1 MKVFFAGSF
10 VLFICYTLQLTTCDS
25 GVQDSPSGSTIV
37 SPTGDPKV
45 EQPHGSDPG
54 GESAEA
60 QTVTVNVDDLP
71 KELERRLSA
80 LSANFKQLVGQLK
93 AEWNRDT
100 MLQAVLATDKSLTSL
115 KELNQGIEVL
125 PLKIRSKFEKLEQ
138 SVENIKTTVYHLIHS
153 HDVGNHS
160 FTGKIGNNSISLD
173 SLSAW
178 VGNLSSQVIE
188 LEQTLSSSS
197 ETLAKV
203 SEDLRLELKQLL
215 IFVDRIGLE
224 SIPVELQNKVHQL
237 ETSVTDFVSKILS
250 TIEIRKQIYAEI
262 QSLRTHFE
270 THEKSG
276 ELTNLSSFRHL
287 KKKIASIMTLVKQP
301 NIPTSLM
308 KDAEAVE
315 NVILLAEQHHVSV
328 LLWKLEKVLG
338 DIGTELSFTKN
349 VTDLIHIKHNLEYV
363 LTQAHKLQIENI
375 SMEVQI
381 RVFLIKQMAMKY
393 KEMIEGMVGYHSNP
407 GTLGVNISL
416 HEYGQTTFEKK
427 LEHLQHQY
435 EQLKNLFDLK
445 HSPKVLNTIKYQIE
459 KIIIHL
465 NYLKTSDITPFQ
477 RQLTVNVLKE
487 INYFYEIVLNKL
499 KTIQS
504 EDESSYSTTPINL
517 ELESPNNSSQQKGS
531 FSQNIT
537 IEHLNTS
544 LANVEDQLRFPLDLL
559 RMQEISVKLFEIIN
573 ELRILEESHLSAD
586 QQRETNRIKQR
597 VIEILI
603 QIQLLTQDETYPSK
617 SYNITGNNNGSKHHF
632 NFEAYMEEFEKQILN
647 LFRNTHYLELN
658 FNNTNS
664 HSEEEDIRRRD
675 ILDQN
680 DTFSNNNDCVGRQT
694 YDRDLLL
701 ISARVDSLLEHFS
714 QLMDGARSADASFYE
729 EHKLQ
734 AEEMLEELKT
744 LHAFSALPRELKFK
758 IEDLQQDLKIF
769 EEHVQLMLS
778 IEIDGANTTRET
790 PQPSSSMPNDENE
803 GKAGLNE
810 TISSFLSR
818 LEAIRIQLPNE
829 TRISHI
835 YQIKMLVQR
844 MLLRVQSLS
853 WNVPDSQRDRLH
865 QVKREIISLF
875 SDIELK
881 IETIRKILPGH
892 TAVSDERSISQ
903 LFYQIEHLMQKLR
916 RLTLGRNQISGPG
929 ILLEEGQ
936 NIQDQWAGV
945 TIDLAKPGSHGD
957 QNEIRTVL
965 NRLKYLKRVLQ
976 RLNTE
981 STHTHGGITQIRKNL
996 NIILLELKKLN
1007 KPTLP
1012 RTILNE
1018 IDLLTSMGNYMK
1030 VELDHAGNKPVVN
1043 EVQHRPRQE
1052 GVSLIGYLSEGLKN
1066 IQQNYFSTKDPLRL
1080 VHVLGDVYVI
1090 LDQLRELQN
1099 KSTELQSTELSQYVA
1114 NQQEI
1119 AQVFVKTVK
1128 KRVWTKILSPIK
1140 SEVGDLLA
1148 SVDPKQTSG
1157 SGQRNETLAVER
1169 DVSTLI
1175 SDMNGLE
1182 VRIGAPEIRN
1192 RITAIVNHVLQISKT
1207 YTPEAFPKTEA
1218 KLTKIVQSYL

>member
-10 VLFICYTLQLTTCDS
+10 VLFICYTLEFTTCDS

-71 KELERRLSA
+71 KELERRMSA

-178 VGNLSSQVIE
+178 VENLSSQVIE

-203 SEDLRLELKQLL
+203 SEDLRFELKQLL

-224 SIPVELQNKVHQL
+224 SIPVELQNKLHAL
-237 ETSVTDFVSKILS
+237 ENSVNVFVIKVSS
-250 TIEIRKQIYAEI
+250 TIEIRKQIYADI
-262 QSLRTHFE
+262 QSLRTDFE
-270 THEKSG
+270 TYEKSG
-276 ELTNLSSFRHL
+276 ELANNLSSFRQL
-287 KKKIASIMTLVKQP
+287 KKEIASIITLVKQP
-301 NIPTSLM
+301 NIHTSLM
-308 KDAEAVE
+308 KDAEAAE
-315 NVILLAEQHHVSV
+315 NVILLAEKHHVSV

-349 VTDLIHIKHNLEYV
+349 VTDLVHIKQNLEYV
-363 LTQAHKLQIENI
+363 LTQSHKLQMENI

-393 KEMIEGMVGYHSNP
+393 KEMIESKVGYYSDP
-407 GTLGVNISL
+407 GTLGVDISL
-416 HEYGQTTFEKK
+416 NEYGKTSFENA

-435 EQLKNLFDLK
+435 EQIKNLFDLN

-477 RQLTVNVLKE
+477 RQLTENFLKE
-487 INYFYEIVLNKL
+487 IIYFYEIVLIKL
-499 KTIQS
+499 KTIQPN
-504 EDESSYSTTPINL
+504 DESSYFKNRTNI
-517 ELESPNNSSQQKGS
+517 EHESPNNSSQQTES
-531 FSQNIT
+531 FSYNIT
-537 IEHLNTS
+537 IGHLNTS

-559 RMQEISVKLFEIIN
+559 RLQELTVTLFEIIN
-573 ELRILEESHLSAD
+573 ELRILEESHLAAD

-597 VIEILI
+597 VIELLI
-603 QIQLLTQDETYPSK
+603 QIQLLTQGETNPNKTYDVS
-617 SYNITGNNNGSKHHF
+617 GNNNGSKHHF
-632 NFEAYMEEFEKQILN
+632 NFEAYMEEFKKQLLN
-647 LFRNTHYLELN
+647 IFRDTQYLAFN
-658 FNNTNS
+658 FNNANS
-664 HSEEEDIRRRD
+664 HSEEDDIRRRD
-675 ILDQN
+675 ILHQN
-680 DTFSNNNDCVGRQT
+680 DTFSNSNDCVGRQT

-744 LHAFSALPRELKFK
+744 LHAFSALPRELKHK
-758 IEDLQQDLKIF
+758 IEDLQQDLMMF
-769 EEHVQLMLS
+769 LENVELMIS
-778 IEIDGANTTRET
+778 IEIDGANTTGET
-790 PQPSSSMPNDENE
+790 PQPSSSMPNDEND
-803 GKAGLNE
+803 GKPGLNE

-835 YQIKMLVQR
+835 YQIKLQVQR

-892 TAVSDERSISQ
+892 TAASDEQSISQ

-916 RLTLGRNQISGPG
+916 RLTLRREQISGPG
-929 ILLEEGQ
+929 VLLEEGQ

-945 TIDLAKPGSHGD
+945 TIDLSEPVSHGD
-957 QNEIRTVL
+957 QNEVRTIL
-965 NRLKYLKRVLQ
+965 GRLKYLKRALE

-981 STHTHGGITQIRKNL
+981 RMHKSVSITQIGHNL

-1018 IDLLTSMGNYMK
+1018 IDLLTSMGNYIK

-1043 EVQHRPRQE
+1043 EAH
-1052 GVSLIGYLSEGLKN
+1052 
-1066 IQQNYFSTKDPLRL
+1066 FL
-1080 VHVLGDVYVI
+1080 V
-1090 LDQLRELQN
+1090 
-1099 KSTELQSTELSQYVA
+1099 
-1114 NQQEI
+1114 
-1119 AQVFVKTVK
+1119 
-1128 KRVWTKILSPIK
+1128 
-1140 SEVGDLLA
+1140 
-1148 SVDPKQTSG
+1148 
-1157 SGQRNETLAVER
+1157 
-1169 DVSTLI
+1169 
-1175 SDMNGLE
+1175 
-1182 VRIGAPEIRN
+1182 
-1192 RITAIVNHVLQISKT
+1192 
-1207 YTPEAFPKTEA
+1207 
-1218 KLTKIVQSYL
+1218 

>member
-10 VLFICYTLQLTTCDS
+10 VLFICYTLELTTCDS

-37 SPTGDPKV
+37 SPTDDPKE

-71 KELERRLSA
+71 KELERRMSA

-178 VGNLSSQVIE
+178 VDNLSSQVIE

-203 SEDLRLELKQLL
+203 SEDLRFELKQLL

-224 SIPVELQNKVHQL
+224 SIPVELQNKLHQL
-237 ETSVTDFVSKILS
+237 ENSVTVFVTKASS
-250 TIEIRKQIYAEI
+250 TIEIRKETYAAI
-262 QSLRTHFE
+262 QSLRTDFE
-270 THEKSG
+270 TYEKSG
-276 ELTNLSSFRHL
+276 ELASNLSTFRQL
-287 KKKIASIMTLVKQP
+287 INKSASIMTLVKQP

-315 NVILLAEQHHVSV
+315 NVILLAEKHHVSV
-328 LLWKLEKVLG
+328 LLWKLEKVLS

-349 VTDLIHIKHNLEYV
+349 VTDLMHIKQSLEYV
-363 LTQAHKLQIENI
+363 LTQSHNLQMENI

-393 KEMIEGMVGYHSNP
+393 KEMIESKVGYYSDP
-407 GTLGVNISL
+407 FTLGVNISL
-416 HEYGQTTFEKK
+416 NEYDQTTFEKK

-435 EQLKNLFDLK
+435 EQLKNLFDLN
-445 HSPKVLNTIKYQIE
+445 HSPKVLNTIQYQIE

-487 INYFYEIVLNKL
+487 IMYFYKIVLIEL

-504 EDESSYSTTPINL
+504 KDEISSSTIRNNL
-517 ELESPNNSSQQKGS
+517 ELESPNNSSQQKWS
-531 FSQNIT
+531 FSYNIT
-537 IEHLNTS
+537 IGHLNTS
-544 LANVEDQLRFPLDLL
+544 LANVEDQLRFPLHLL
-559 RMQEISVKLFEIIN
+559 RIQEISVTLFEMIN

-603 QIQLLTQDETYPSK
+603 QIQLLTQGETNPTKIYD
-617 SYNITGNNNGSKHHF
+617 ITGNNNGSKHNF

-647 LFRNTHYLELN
+647 LFRITRYLELHI
-658 FNNTNS
+658 NNTNS
-664 HSEEEDIRRRD
+664 HNEEEDIRRRD
-675 ILDQN
+675 ILHQN

-744 LHAFSALPRELKFK
+744 LHAFSALPRELKLK

-769 EEHVQLMLS
+769 EEHIQLMLS
-778 IEIDGANTTRET
+778 IEIDGANTTGET

-835 YQIKMLVQR
+835 YQIKMQVQR

-892 TAVSDERSISQ
+892 IAVSDEQSISQ

-936 NIQDQWAGV
+936 NIQDQWARV
-945 TIDLAKPGSHGD
+945 TKDQAEPVSHED
-957 QNEIRTVL
+957 QNEIRTIL

-981 STHTHGGITQIRKNL
+981 STHTHGGGGITQIGKNL
-996 NIILLELKKLN
+996 DIILLELKKLN

-1018 IDLLTSMGNYMK
+1018 IDLLTSMANYMK

-1043 EVQHRPRQE
+1043 EVQHRPRQK
-1052 GVSLIGYLSEGLKN
+1052 GVLLIGYLTVSLNN
-1066 IQQNYFSTKDPLRL
+1066 IQQNYLSTKDPLRL
-1080 VHVLGDVYVI
+1080 VHVLGEVYDI

-1099 KSTELQSTELSQYVA
+1099 KDPSTEMSQYVA
-1114 NQQEI
+1114 NQEEI

-1169 DVSTLI
+1169 DVSSLI

-1192 RITAIVNHVLQISKT
+1192 RITAIVNRVLKISKT

>member
-54 GESAEA
+54 GESAET

-160 FTGKIGNNSISLD
+160 FTGKIGNNSISLG

-178 VGNLSSQVIE
+178 VDNLSSQVIE

-203 SEDLRLELKQLL
+203 SEDLRFELKQLL

-262 QSLRTHFE
+262 QSLRTDFE

-276 ELTNLSSFRHL
+276 ELANNLSTFRHL
-287 KKKIASIMTLVKQP
+287 KKKIVSIMTLVKQP

-315 NVILLAEQHHVSV
+315 NAILLAEKHHVSV
-328 LLWKLEKVLG
+328 LLWKFEKVLG

-349 VTDLIHIKHNLEYV
+349 LTDLIHIKHNLEYV
-363 LTQAHKLQIENI
+363 LTQSHKLQIENI

-393 KEMIEGMVGYHSNP
+393 KEMIESMVGYYSNP

-504 EDESSYSTTPINL
+504 EDESSYSTTPNNP

-531 FSQNIT
+531 FSHNIT

-559 RMQEISVKLFEIIN
+559 RIQEISVKLFEIIN
-573 ELRILEESHLSAD
+573 ELRILEESHLLAD

-603 QIQLLTQDETYPSK
+603 QIQFLTQGETYPSK
-617 SYNITGNNNGSKHHF
+617 TYNITGNNNGSKHHF
-632 NFEAYMEEFEKQILN
+632 NFKFYLDEFEKQILN
-647 LFRNTHYLELN
+647 LFRNTRYLELN
-658 FNNTNS
+658 IINTN
-664 HSEEEDIRRRD
+664 HNEEGDIRRRD
-675 ILDQN
+675 ILHQN
-680 DTFSNNNDCVGRQT
+680 DTLSNNNDCVGRQT

-744 LHAFSALPRELKFK
+744 LHAFSALPRELKLK
-758 IEDLQQDLKIF
+758 IEDLQQDLKMF
-769 EEHVQLMLS
+769 EEHVKLMLS

-790 PQPSSSMPNDENE
+790 PQPSSSMPNDEND

-835 YQIKMLVQR
+835 YQIKMQVQR

-892 TAVSDERSISQ
+892 IAVSEEQSISQ

-929 ILLEEGQ
+929 ILSEEGQ

-945 TIDLAKPGSHGD
+945 AIDLAKPGSHGD
-957 QNEIRTVL
+957 QNEIRTIL

-981 STHTHGGITQIRKNL
+981 RTHTHGGITQISKNL

-1030 VELDHAGNKPVVN
+1030 VELDHAGNKTVVN

-1052 GVSLIGYLSEGLKN
+1052 GVLLIGHLSVGLKN

-1099 KSTELQSTELSQYVA
+1099 KYPSTEMSQYVA
-1114 NQQEI
+1114 NQEEI

-1128 KRVWTKILSPIK
+1128 ERVWTKILSPIK

-1157 SGQRNETLAVER
+1157 SGQRNETLEVER
-1169 DVSTLI
+1169 DVSALI

-1192 RITAIVNHVLQISKT
+1192 RITAIVNRVLKISKT

>member
-10 VLFICYTLQLTTCDS
+10 VLFICYTLEFTTCDS
-25 GVQDSPSGSTIV
+25 GVQDASSGSNIV

-45 EQPHGSDPG
+45 EQPHGSGPG
-54 GESAEA
+54 GKSAEA

-153 HDVGNHS
+153 HDVRKHS

-178 VGNLSSQVIE
+178 VENLSSQVIE

-197 ETLAKV
+197 EALAKV
-203 SEDLRLELKQLL
+203 SEDLRFELKQLL

-224 SIPVELQNKVHQL
+224 SIPVELQNKLHAL
-237 ETSVTDFVSKILS
+237 ENSVNVFVFKVSS
-250 TIEIRKQIYAEI
+250 TIEIRKQIYADI
-262 QSLRTHFE
+262 QSLRTDFE
-270 THEKSG
+270 TYEKSG
-276 ELTNLSSFRHL
+276 ELANNLSTFRQL
-287 KKKIASIMTLVKQP
+287 KKKITSIMTLVKQP

-308 KDAEAVE
+308 KDAEAAE
-315 NVILLAEQHHVSV
+315 NVILLAEKHHVSV

-349 VTDLIHIKHNLEYV
+349 VTDLIHIKQNLEYV
-363 LTQAHKLQIENI
+363 LTQSHKLQMENI

-393 KEMIEGMVGYHSNP
+393 KEMIESKVGLYSNP
-407 GTLGVNISL
+407 GTLGVDISL
-416 HEYGQTTFEKK
+416 NGYGKTNFEKT

-435 EQLKNLFDLK
+435 EQIKNLFDSN

-465 NYLKTSDITPFQ
+465 NYLKTSGITPFQ

-487 INYFYEIVLNKL
+487 IIYFYEIVLIKL
-499 KTIQS
+499 KTIQPN
-504 EDESSYSTTPINL
+504 DESSYSKNRTNI
-517 ELESPNNSSQQKGS
+517 EHESPNNPSQQKGW
-531 FSQNIT
+531 FSYNIT
-537 IEHLNTS
+537 IGHLNTS
-544 LANVEDQLRFPLDLL
+544 LANVEDQLRFPLHLL
-559 RMQEISVKLFEIIN
+559 RIQELTVTLFDIIN
-573 ELRILEESHLSAD
+573 ELRIQEEIHLSAD

-597 VIEILI
+597 VIELLI
-603 QIQLLTQDETYPSK
+603 QIQLLTQGETNPKKTYDIS
-617 SYNITGNNNGSKHHF
+617 GNNNGSKHHF

-647 LFRNTHYLELN
+647 IFINTQYSELN

-664 HSEEEDIRRRD
+664 HSEEEDI
-675 ILDQN
+675 LHQN

-714 QLMDGARSADASFYE
+714 QLMNGARSADASFYK

-734 AEEMLEELKT
+734 VEEMLEELKT
-744 LHAFSALPRELKFK
+744 LHAFGPLPRELKLK
-758 IEDLQQDLKIF
+758 IEDLQQDLKMF
-769 EEHVQLMLS
+769 EENVELMIS
-778 IEIDGANTTRET
+778 IEIDGANTTGET
-790 PQPSSSMPNDENE
+790 PQPSSSMPNDEND
-803 GKAGLNE
+803 GKARLNE

-835 YQIKMLVQR
+835 YQIKLQVQR

-892 TAVSDERSISQ
+892 SAVSDEQSISQ

-916 RLTLGRNQISGPG
+916 RLTLRREQISGPG
-929 ILLEEGQ
+929 LLLEEGQ

-945 TIDLAKPGSHGD
+945 PIDLSDPVTHVY
-957 QNEIRTVL
+957 QNEVWTIL
-965 NRLKYLKRVLQ
+965 SRLKYFKRALE

-981 STHTHGGITQIRKNL
+981 RMHKNVSITQIGHNL

-1012 RTILNE
+1012 RTILND
-1018 IDLLTSMGNYMK
+1018 IDLLTSMGNYIK

-1043 EVQHRPRQE
+1043 EPH
-1052 GVSLIGYLSEGLKN
+1052 
-1066 IQQNYFSTKDPLRL
+1066 FL
-1080 VHVLGDVYVI
+1080 V
-1090 LDQLRELQN
+1090 
-1099 KSTELQSTELSQYVA
+1099 
-1114 NQQEI
+1114 
-1119 AQVFVKTVK
+1119 
-1128 KRVWTKILSPIK
+1128 
-1140 SEVGDLLA
+1140 
-1148 SVDPKQTSG
+1148 
-1157 SGQRNETLAVER
+1157 
-1169 DVSTLI
+1169 
-1175 SDMNGLE
+1175 
-1182 VRIGAPEIRN
+1182 
-1192 RITAIVNHVLQISKT
+1192 
-1207 YTPEAFPKTEA
+1207 
-1218 KLTKIVQSYL
+1218 

>member
-10 VLFICYTLQLTTCDS
+10 VLFICYTLEFTTCDS
-25 GVQDSPSGSTIV
+25 GVQDVPSGSIIV

-178 VGNLSSQVIE
+178 VENLSSQVIE

-203 SEDLRLELKQLL
+203 SEDLRFELKQLL

-224 SIPVELQNKVHQL
+224 SIPVELQNKLHAL
-237 ETSVTDFVSKILS
+237 ENSVNVFVIKVSS
-250 TIEIRKQIYAEI
+250 TIEIRKQIYADI
-262 QSLRTHFE
+262 QSLRTDFE
-270 THEKSG
+270 TYEKSG
-276 ELTNLSSFRHL
+276 ELANNLSSFRQL
-287 KKKIASIMTLVKQP
+287 KNKIASIMTLVKQP
-301 NIPTSLM
+301 NIHTSLM
-308 KDAEAVE
+308 KDAEAAE
-315 NVILLAEQHHVSV
+315 NVILLAEKHHVSV

-338 DIGTELSFTKN
+338 DIGTELSFTNN
-349 VTDLIHIKHNLEYV
+349 VTDLVHIKQNLEYV
-363 LTQAHKLQIENI
+363 LTQSHKLQMENI

-381 RVFLIKQMAMKY
+381 RVFLIKQIAMKY
-393 KEMIEGMVGYHSNP
+393 KEMIESKVGYYSDP
-407 GTLGVNISL
+407 GTLGVDISL
-416 HEYGQTTFEKK
+416 NEYGKTTFEKT

-435 EQLKNLFDLK
+435 EQIKNLFDLN

-477 RQLTVNVLKE
+477 RQLTENVLKE
-487 INYFYEIVLNKL
+487 IIYFYEIVLIKL
-499 KTIQS
+499 KTIQPN
-504 EDESSYSTTPINL
+504 DESGYSKTTTNI
-517 ELESPNNSSQQKGS
+517 EHESPNNSSQQTES
-531 FSQNIT
+531 FSYNIT
-537 IEHLNTS
+537 IGHLNTS
-544 LANVEDQLRFPLDLL
+544 LANVEDQLRFPLHLSRL
-559 RMQEISVKLFEIIN
+559 QELTVTLFEIIN

-597 VIEILI
+597 VIELLI
-603 QIQLLTQDETYPSK
+603 QIQLLTQGETNPEKTYDVSV
-617 SYNITGNNNGSKHHF
+617 NNNGSKHDF
-632 NFEAYMEEFEKQILN
+632 NFEAYIEEFKKQVLN
-647 LFRNTHYLELN
+647 IFRDTQYLAFN
-658 FNNTNS
+658 FNNANS
-664 HSEEEDIRRRD
+664 HSEEDDIRRGD
-675 ILDQN
+675 ILHQN
-680 DTFSNNNDCVGRQT
+680 DTFFSNNNDCVGRQT

-714 QLMDGARSADASFYE
+714 QLMNGARSADASFYE
-729 EHKLQ
+729 ENKLQ
-734 AEEMLEELKT
+734 AEEMLAELKT
-744 LHAFSALPRELKFK
+744 LHAFGALTRELKLK
-758 IEDLQQDLKIF
+758 IEDLQQDLKMF
-769 EEHVQLMLS
+769 EENVELMIS
-778 IEIDGANTTRET
+778 IEIDGANTTGET
-790 PQPSSSMPNDENE
+790 PQPSSSMPNAEID
-803 GKAGLNE
+803 GKARLNE

-835 YQIKMLVQR
+835 YQIKLQVQR

-892 TAVSDERSISQ
+892 TAASDEQSISQ

-916 RLTLGRNQISGPG
+916 RLTLG
-929 ILLEEGQ
+929 Q

-945 TIDLAKPGSHGD
+945 TIDLSEPVSHGD
-957 QNEIRTVL
+957 QNEVRTIL
-965 NRLKYLKRVLQ
+965 GRLKYLKRALE

-981 STHTHGGITQIRKNL
+981 RIHKNVSITQIGHNL

-1012 RTILNE
+1012 RTILND
-1018 IDLLTSMGNYMK
+1018 IDLLTSMGNYIK

-1043 EVQHRPRQE
+1043 EAHF
-1052 GVSLIGYLSEGLKN
+1052 LI
-1066 IQQNYFSTKDPLRL
+1066 
-1080 VHVLGDVYVI
+1080 
-1090 LDQLRELQN
+1090 
-1099 KSTELQSTELSQYVA
+1099 
-1114 NQQEI
+1114 
-1119 AQVFVKTVK
+1119 
-1128 KRVWTKILSPIK
+1128 
-1140 SEVGDLLA
+1140 
-1148 SVDPKQTSG
+1148 
-1157 SGQRNETLAVER
+1157 
-1169 DVSTLI
+1169 
-1175 SDMNGLE
+1175 
-1182 VRIGAPEIRN
+1182 
-1192 RITAIVNHVLQISKT
+1192 
-1207 YTPEAFPKTEA
+1207 
-1218 KLTKIVQSYL
+1218 